1 MAIKRNGMIKEKKLK
16 NLLIMFVAVLAVF
29 TIGGTITFA
38 RYYNDFEKN
47 TESVKIA
54 DAIAKIEVNSV
65 YRRDSD
71 NNRISTAFDKNSNT
85 IMLYDVEPEDEIEY
99 YFTVVGTE
107 GKRANEV
114 TMNATL
120 SVAVRLETIS
130 TDGSGKQADYFAG
143 WKQYTTDDGV
153 KDGGYLRIYHGS
165 ETDSEKDI
173 RPSSSGQN
181 ETVDF
186 TGNSLSIISVDNS
199 IINKTG
205 LVMRADDGKKE
216 YPYHLKF
223 KLPKQNSEKE
233 NYAGARVYFDIQI
246 FAEQA
251 KF

>member
-1 MAIKRNGMIKEKKLK
+1 
-16 NLLIMFVAVLAVF
+16 MFVAVLVVF
-29 TIGGTITFA
+29 AIGGTITFA
-38 RYYNDFEKN
+38 RYYEDFEKN

-65 YRRDSD
+65 YRTDSD
-71 NNRISTAFDKNSNT
+71 NNRISTAFDKNSST

-107 GKRANEV
+107 GRRANEV

-120 SVAVRLETIS
+120 SVTVRLETIS
-130 TDGSGKQADYFAG
+130 ISANGKQIDYFAG

-173 RPSSSGQN
+173 RPSSSGQS

-186 TGNSLSIISVDNS
+186 TGNSLSIISADNS

-246 FAEQA
+246 VAEQS
-251 KF
+251 KFIQ